1 VEEFDRLLTK
11 APDAMWKGFMLTAWY
26 SGMRLGELVSL
37 RWDDIDFAD
46 HRILVR
52 AEVQGN
58 KAKRDE
64 WIPMHARL
72 EPALRVLD
80 PSTNFV
86 FAFDWTSETVGRRF
100 KELAVAAGLR
110 CTAHDLRR
118 SFCSRLAPKECS
130 RLPSD

>member
-1 VEEFDRLLTK
+1 VEEFDRLLIK
-11 APDAMWKGFMLTAWY
+11 APDAIWKAFMLTAGY

-58 KAKRDE
+58 KAKRDD

-72 EPALRVLD
+72 EPAMRVLD

-86 FAFDWTSETVGRRF
+86 FAFDWTSKTVGRRF
-100 KELAVAAGLR
+100 KELAVGAGLR
-110 CTAHDLRR
+110 CTA
-118 SFCSRLAPKECS
+118 
-130 RLPSD
+130 